1 VVHGGIFFSGPVLI
15 DAKVRVSLDELPD
28 LAPPHQPKSLAG
40 LDAVSRQVPD
50 VPSVAC
56 FDTRFPHHNPSGRR
70 GLPGAPGMAAA
81 LRHPPLRLPRP
92 VPHHCSRP
100 RGRAAP
106 TDLVGLRMVTCHLGA
121 SASLAAVVDGRS
133 VDTTMGFTPLKGLMI
148 ATRSGI
154 IDPGLLLWLEARCRC
169 PHLRDHGP
177 RRSQNSPRNPNRHH
191 RIEAIVLRQQTS
203 VLLARHHEPNQDGGV
218 AWDSTACGEISALQ
232 RTWARR
238 ALAQVS

>member
-40 LDAVSRQVPD
+40 LDAVSRQLPD

-56 FDTRFPHHNPSGRR
+56 FDTRFPHHNPSG
-70 GLPGAPGMAAA
+70 
-81 LRHPPLRLPRP
+81 
-92 VPHHCSRP
+92 
-100 RGRAAP
+100 
-106 TDLVGLRMVTCHLGA
+106 VGLRMVTCHLGA
-121 SASLAAVVDGRS
+121 NASLAAVVDGRS

-148 ATRSGI
+148 ATRSGT